1 MGDLEGK
8 VALITGAGRGQGRS
22 HAVALSEQGVDIVA
36 LDLCDDIDTVWYPL
50 ANADDLRE
58 TARLVEANGRR
69 VIEVVADVRNLRA
82 LEDAVANTLSQF
94 GRLDIVLA
102 NAGIAPSMS
111 PAADAGSAWSNVI
124 DVNLTGVWNTAYA
137 AKQAIVD
144 GGRGGS
150 IVITS
155 STAGLKGMADG
166 SPSAQAY
173 VASKHALVGLMRSL
187 ALELAPSSVRV
198 NTVHPTGVDTPMV
211 MNDAMQAWI
220 QENAAMAATGMEN
233 ALPVALIEASDVTN
247 AVMWLVSNSARYITG
262 VALPVDAGITIR

>member
-1 MGDLEGK
+1 MADLEGK

-22 HAVALSEQGVDIVA
+22 HAVALSAQGVDIIGI
-36 LDLCDDIDTVWYPL
+36 DLCDDIETVWYPL
-50 ANADDLRE
+50 ARAEDLRE
-58 TARLVEANGRR
+58 TGRLVEANNRQFM
-69 VIEVVADVRNLRA
+69 EVVADVRD
-82 LEDAVANTLSQF
+82 LEAMQAATTTAMARF

-102 NAGIAPSMS
+102 NAGIAPSMI
-111 PAADAGSAWSNVI
+111 PTADPGASWQNVI
-124 DVNLTGVWNTAYA
+124 DVNLTGVWNTAFA
-137 AKQAIVD
+137 TKQAVVD

-198 NTVHPTGVDTPMV
+198 NSVHPTGVDTPMV
-211 MNDAMQAWI
+211 MNDAMQTWI
-220 QENAAMAATGMEN
+220 QENAALAATGMQN
-233 ALPVALIEASDVTN
+233 ALPVALVEASDVTN
-247 AVMWLVSNSARYITG
+247 AVLWLVSESARYITG